1 MQGDNPQIKVIVPF
15 SLKTK
20 NGRKAQKTQNRL
32 KDSHCLSAAATAP
45 LFTWDAVGII
55 VAFCISYF
63 IFFFNKGKGMW
74 TWSEDRLVTY
84 AKFIVACCVV
94 RGCQRLGNQPW
105 LTGNPLRSPSTVAH
119 IPHPDTHQHSSI
131 SGGITGA
138 AARYALQENKRGI
151 QMSS

>member
-63 IFFFNKGKGMW
+63 IFFFL
-74 TWSEDRLVTY
+74 TRE
-84 AKFIVACCVV
+84 
-94 RGCQRLGNQPW
+94 RGCGHGR
-105 LTGNPLRSPSTVAH
+105 R
-119 IPHPDTHQHSSI
+119 I
-131 SGGITGA
+131 
-138 AARYALQENKRGI
+138 AL
-151 QMSS
+151 